1 MSELSPSPA
10 LEVQGVTHRYGSRVA
25 LKDVRFEVSEGEI
38 FALLGPNGGG
48 KTSLFRIIT
57 TLMRPTSGDAQ
68 VFGHSV
74 RDAPHAVRRKIGV
87 VFQQPGLDPKLTV
100 FENMIHHGRLHGLL
114 GKNLRNAADALLA
127 QFGISDRKKDYVETL
142 SGGLQRRVE
151 LAKALLPRPE
161 ILFLDEPSTG
171 LDPGARID
179 FRNELKRLR
188 SETDTTVVLTTHF
201 IEEADHADR
210 VGVIHEGDLVA
221 IGAPDALKKE
231 VGGEV
236 LTIEAGD
243 PESLR
248 AKLEA
253 MFSCEVRSVDGS
265 LRAEMSDAHAA
276 IPKIAEAF
284 PGEVRSITLGKP
296 TLEDVFINKTGKR
309 FIDADAEPPV
319 SEARKVMTPYMLCM
333 GTIWQREIVRFVR
346 QRSRIIGAFGQ
357 PILFWLLLGSGF
369 GRNFRYAG
377 GGGEGYL
384 EYFYPGIIA
393 MVVLFTAIFSTFAV
407 VDDRKAR
414 FLQGVLAAPVPRSAI
429 VLGQVMGGATLA
441 LLQGVLL
448 LIATPLAGVPLT
460 LEAALA
466 SVLVMGLI
474 GFALTALGLLLAWRI
489 ESTQGFHSIMNL
501 LLIPLWLLSGAVFPV
516 AGAHPLIGIVMGVNP
531 LTYGVAA
538 LRRTLYLSAPDAVA
552 NLPGLWLSV
561 LVMIA
566 FGGVCFSL
574 AVRTAEKSE
583 G

>member
-1 MSELSPSPA
+1 MNPNPA
-10 LEVQGVTHRYGSRVA
+10 LSVQGVTHRYGNRMA

-48 KTSLFRIIT
+48 KTTLFRIIT
-57 TLMRPTSGDAQ
+57 TLMRATAGDAQ

-74 RDAPHAVRRKIGV
+74 RDAPHAVRKRIGV

-100 FENMIHHGRLHGLL
+100 LENMIHHGRLHGML
-114 GKNLRNAADALLA
+114 GSSLRSAADALLA
-127 QFGISDRKKDYVETL
+127 QFGLSDRKKDYVETL

-188 SETDTTVVLTTHF
+188 NETNTTVVLTTHF

-210 VGVIHEGDLVA
+210 VGVIHEGNLVA

-236 LTIEAGD
+236 LTIEAQE

-248 AKLEA
+248 QKLAE
-253 MFSCEVRSVDGS
+253 MFSCDVKSVDGS
-265 LRAEMSDAHAA
+265 LRVEMSDAHAA

-296 TLEDVFINKTGKR
+296 TLEDVFINQTGKR
-309 FIDADAEPPV
+309 FTDADEDLPDPKAET
-319 SEARKVMTPYMLCM
+319 MTPYLLCM

-393 MVVLFTAIFSTFAV
+393 MMVLFTAIFSTFAV

-448 LIATPLAGVPLT
+448 LVATPLAGVPLT

-466 SVLVMGLI
+466 SILVMGLI

-501 LLIPLWLLSGAVFPV
+501 LLIPLWVLSGAVFPV
-516 AGAHPLIGIVMGVNP
+516 SGAHPLISFIMQINP

-552 NLPGLWLSV
+552 TLPGLWVSL
-561 LVMIA
+561 LIMII
-566 FGGVCFSL
+566 FGGVCFAF
-574 AVRTAEKSE
+574 AVKTAEKSE